1 MQKAKGLVLMLLCGS
16 IALTTSTTKAQVKV
30 VGPGYPITHLAM
42 TNGQRQSYEHRCQY
56 FLFTT
61 ILGADQPRL
70 AFSYVLPDGTTD
82 PEMPRIENVSI
93 VIDESKATP
102 VVQDVKKDDGGPTQY
117 VLAIDSTTADDAHEG
132 TCLTGVVRK
141 KK

>member
-1 MQKAKGLVLMLLCGS
+1 MKKAKGLVLMLLCGS
-16 IALTTSTTKAQVKV
+16 VALFTIATKAQVKI

-42 TNGQRQSYEHRCQY
+42 TDGQRQSYEHRCQY
-56 FLFTT
+56 FLLTT
-61 ILGADQPRL
+61 ILGADQPRI

-102 VVQDVKKDDGGPTQY
+102 VVQDVKKDDDGKTQY
-117 VLAIDSTTADDAHEG
+117 VLAMDSTTADQNHEG
-132 TCLTGVVRK
+132 PCLAGVARK
-141 KK
+141 K